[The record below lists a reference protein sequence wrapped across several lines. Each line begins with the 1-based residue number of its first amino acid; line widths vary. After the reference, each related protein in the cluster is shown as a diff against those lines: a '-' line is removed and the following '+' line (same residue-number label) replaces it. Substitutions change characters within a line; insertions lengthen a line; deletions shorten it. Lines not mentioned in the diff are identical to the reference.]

1 MNIGAFSVEN
11 KVISWLIV
19 IIMVVGGAVG
29 FQQMG
34 KLEDPNFTIKQAKII
49 TLYPGATAQEVQD
62 EVTYH
67 LEEALQLMGQL
78 KRIKMSISR
87 PGMSDLTIEFKDK
100 YKADD
105 FPDIY
110 DELRRKL
117 EDMRAKLPPGVQGP
131 RVVDDFG
138 DVYGVY
144 LALSGE
150 GYSYRD
156 LKDVADR
163 LKKQLV
169 LVDGVKAISPWR
181 FSRE

>member
-19 IIMVVGGAVG
+19 IVMVAGGAVG

-78 KRIKMSISR
+78 
-87 PGMSDLTIEFKDK
+87 FH
-100 YKADD
+100 
-105 FPDIY
+105 
-110 DELRRKL
+110 
-117 EDMRAKLPPGVQGP
+117 
-131 RVVDDFG
+131 
-138 DVYGVY
+138 
-144 LALSGE
+144 
-150 GYSYRD
+150 
-156 LKDVADR
+156 
-163 LKKQLV
+163 
-169 LVDGVKAISPWR
+169 
-181 FSRE
+181 